1 MTSTPITSPIYIEPR
16 VEHVGDR
23 PIGLPLDCAGA
34 TSIGLHRRSNE
45 DHFAV
50 ALLERSLEVA
60 STSLDAPPQA
70 RREIGLLLAVA
81 DGMGGHAAGRTAS
94 RIAVQAVI
102 ELVAGVAWQRDG
114 RRLCELLA
122 QCFAEAERRLHED
135 SQAHPDR
142 EHMGTTLS
150 VALVRWPRLYI
161 AHAGD
166 SRCYLLRDSK
176 LELLTRDHT
185 FATQLIERGVIDS
198 ESADRSPMRNVL
210 VNALGG
216 NTEDVR
222 TETSM
227 HDLRDGD
234 VLLLCTDGV
243 SGQVSERSIT
253 EILTSSGD
261 PRTASEKLVAAAD
274 EAGGV
279 DNATAVVAI
288 RLGPQG
294 RTH

>member
-1 MTSTPITSPIYIEPR
+1 MTSTPITSPVYIEPR
-16 VEHVGDR
+16 VERLGDR
-23 PIGLPLDCAGA
+23 PTALPLDCAGA
-34 TSIGLHRRSNE
+34 TTIGLQRRANE

-50 ALLERSLEVA
+50 ALLERSLEVS

-70 RREIGLLLAVA
+70 HREVGLLLAVA

-94 RIAVQAVI
+94 RIAVQAAL

-114 RRLCELLA
+114 RRLCELLC
-122 QCFAEAERRLHED
+122 QCFSEAERRLRED
-135 SQAHPDR
+135 GQVHKDR
-142 EHMGTTLS
+142 EHMGTTLTL
-150 VALVRWPRLYI
+150 ALVRWPKLYL

-166 SRCYLLRDSK
+166 SRCYLLRDSR

-185 FATQLIERGVIDS
+185 FATQLIERGVIDAAGA
-198 ESADRSPMRNVL
+198 ERSPMRNVL

-222 TETSM
+222 TDTSM
-227 HDLRDGD
+227 HDLREGD

-243 SGQVSERSIT
+243 SGQVPEARIS
-253 EILTSSGD
+253 EILQTAGD
-261 PRTASEKLVAAAD
+261 PRSASERLVAAAD
-274 EAGGV
+274 EAGGA
-279 DNATAVVAI
+279 DNATAIVGMRI
-288 RLGPQG
+288 GPEG